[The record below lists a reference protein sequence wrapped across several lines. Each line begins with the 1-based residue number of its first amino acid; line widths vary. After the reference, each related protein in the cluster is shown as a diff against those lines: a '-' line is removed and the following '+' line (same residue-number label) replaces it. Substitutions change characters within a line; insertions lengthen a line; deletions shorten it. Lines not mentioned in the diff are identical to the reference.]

1 MKAKTD
7 IFFDAITLLPED
19 IVEEAQEHRF
29 RKRPPV
35 WKKLGS
41 LAACLVLIASVSL
54 LMLPR
59 GCGGSGAAPDL
70 NGSAPPLL
78 STDNCAPSEAPA
90 DSEVSG
96 DTAPEPESPD
106 APAGQPGDGQDRP
119 GEHQLIAVVLEIHE
133 DSLLVESEGEQLTVS
148 TAGLTLPELTEGDTV
163 RITYTGPISTAPPAG
178 IQGTVSIE
186 KIGNDG

>member
-1 MKAKTD
+1 MNPKTD

-19 IVEEAQEHRF
+19 LVEEAQEHRF
-29 RKRPPV
+29 RKRPAV

-59 GCGGSGAAPDL
+59 GCGGSG
-70 NGSAPPLL
+70 GSSAPQI
-78 STDNCAPSEAPA
+78 STDNCAPAEPPA
-90 DSEVSG
+90 ASG
-96 DTAPEPESPD
+96 DTAPAVPEPD
-106 APAGQPGDGQDRP
+106 APAGTPEEGCEPPEER
-119 GEHQLIAVVLEIHE
+119 QLLAVVLEIHE

-163 RITYTGPISTAPPAG
+163 QITYTGPVSTAPPAG

>member
-29 RKRPPV
+29 RKRPAV

-90 DSEVSG
+90 DSG
-96 DTAPEPESPD
+96 DTAPAVPEPD
-106 APAGQPGDGQDRP
+106 APAGTPEEGYGPAEER
-119 GEHQLIAVVLEIHE
+119 QLLAVVLEIHE

-163 RITYTGPISTAPPAG
+163 QITYTGPISTAPPAG

-186 KIGNDG
+186 KIENDG